1 MDSATASSDPRF
13 FPSLVKGYFFGT
25 LAAAFALHIA
35 ISLIAP
41 GDAGTISALGDGAI
55 FLAIILVVGLVGLIA
70 FPLAAIVSWPLRR
83 WVFERPILAL
93 LLSVF
98 VGTGIG
104 AFLTATEFQ
113 VGPGDFYSGPVVGFV
128 YGLTW
133 FVVVRTSRRA
143 TAVD

>member
-1 MDSATASSDPRF
+1 MDSPVASSEPRF
-13 FPSLVKGYFFGT
+13 FPLLVKGYLLGT

-41 GDAGTISALGDGAI
+41 GDGGTMLALGSGPILFAI
-55 FLAIILVVGLVGLIA
+55 LIVLGMIGLVV

-83 WVFERPILAL
+83 LVFQRPFVALAL
-93 LLSVF
+93 SVG

-104 AFLTATEFQ
+104 AILTATEFQ

-128 YGLTW
+128 YGLVW
-133 FVVVRTSRRA
+133 FLVIRTGKWA
-143 TAVD
+143 TEIA